1 MNLSTV
7 IRNERFHFADLREV
21 FARAN
26 EEKSGDQLAGLAAR
40 TERERVAAKL
50 VLADLTLEEIVEHPL
65 IDPDTDEVSRLI
77 LESLDRKAFAPL
89 RSLTVGEFREWILDD
104 ATTEN
109 MLAAIRPGLIPELA
123 AAVAK
128 LMSNKDLVLAA
139 SKVRVVTRC
148 RNTMGQRGV
157 LGIRIQ
163 PNHPSDDIGG
173 ILLSAAD
180 GLLYGCGDA
189 MIGVN
194 PAAESVEVTAAILSA
209 LNRLIEA
216 LAIPTQACCLAH
228 ITTQLACI
236 ERGAPVDLLF
246 QSIAGTEMANS
257 SFGINLALLR
267 EGQERVLEH
276 HRNRDVA
283 WVGNQ
288 AMYFETGQGSALSA
302 GAHHGV
308 DQLTL
313 EARAYGVARSFD
325 PFLVN
330 SVVGFIGPEYLFDE
344 RQIIRAGLEDHFMG
358 KLLGL
363 PMGVDVCY
371 TNHAAAD
378 QNSADNL
385 LLLLAAAGCNYFMGV
400 PCARRRDAQLP
411 IDQFPRCPGRAAA
424 FWAAASTEFA
434 CWLEAQ
440 GWWAGLA
447 PMSEDATR
455 SRAHAA
461 AVGHSPRES
470 RENHLMHEEPKPPH
484 GVEELDED
492 MRRLH
497 ALGYGQELAR
507 RLGGFSNF
515 ALSLSIIC
523 ILAGG
528 VTSFHL
534 GLCSVGGASIGL
546 GWPLVGLFALA
557 VAATMGQL
565 ASTFPTAGGLYHW
578 AAILGGRGWG
588 WATAWFNLAGLITVL
603 AAINVGTYRFAV
615 GGLFPVALPP
625 HLDLMAQAL
634 GVGLITFSQ
643 AAINHVGIGVTA
655 RLTDFS
661 GYWILLVAAV
671 LTACLL
677 AFAPGLDPLRLVTFE
692 NFSGT
697 AGGRRLAGDTRAR
710 SPFCPGGALTR
721 LHHYRLRRFGSRG
734 GRDQERGRECAAGH
748 CPLGV
753 GVRRRG
759 LDLALR
765 DGHRRPQFASSR
777 CTR

>member
-7 IRNERFHFADLREV
+7 IRNERFQFIDLREV
-21 FARAN
+21 FAKAN

-65 IDPDTDEVSRLI
+65 LDPHTDEVSQLI
-77 LESLDRKAFAPL
+77 LESLDRETFALL
-89 RSLTVGEFREWILDD
+89 RGLTIGEFREWILDD
-104 ATTEN
+104 DTTET
-109 MLAAIRPGLIPELA
+109 MLAAISLGLVPELA

-157 LGIRIQ
+157 LGIRVQ

-194 PAAESVEVTAAILSA
+194 PAAESVEVTSAILGA
-209 LNRLIEA
+209 LNHLIEV

-236 ERGAPVDLLF
+236 KRGAPVDLLF
-246 QSIAGTEMANS
+246 QSIAGTQMANS
-257 SFGINLALLR
+257 SFGISLSLLR

-276 HRNRDVA
+276 HHNRDVT

-302 GAHHGV
+302 GAHHGI

-313 EARAYGVARSFD
+313 EARAYGVARLFD

-385 LLLLAAAGCNYFMGV
+385 LLLLAAAGCNYVMGV
-400 PCARRRDAQLP
+400 PCTDDVMLNYQ
-411 IDQFPRCPGRAAA
+411 
-424 FWAAASTEFA
+424 S
-434 CWLEAQ
+434 
-440 GWWAGLA
+440 
-447 PMSEDATR
+447 
-455 SRAHAA
+455 
-461 AVGHSPRES
+461 
-470 RENHLMHEEPKPPH
+470 
-484 GVEELDED
+484 
-492 MRRLH
+492 
-497 ALGYGQELAR
+497 
-507 RLGGFSNF
+507 
-515 ALSLSIIC
+515 
-523 ILAGG
+523 
-528 VTSFHL
+528 TSFHD
-534 GLCSVGGASIGL
+534 
-546 GWPLVGLFALA
+546 ALA
-557 VAATMGQL
+557 VRRLFGLRQAPEF
-565 ASTFPTAGGLYHW
+565 ASWLDAQDWW
-578 AAILGGRGWG
+578 AAPYTKGEEQLSAERILRQLG
-588 WATAWFNLAGLITVL
+588 TVL
-603 AAINVGTYRFAV
+603 DKAARNT
-615 GGLFPVALPP
+615 
-625 HLDLMAQAL
+625 
-634 GVGLITFSQ
+634 
-643 AAINHVGIGVTA
+643 
-655 RLTDFS
+655 
-661 GYWILLVAAV
+661 
-671 LTACLL
+671 
-677 AFAPGLDPLRLVTFE
+677 
-692 NFSGT
+692 
-697 AGGRRLAGDTRAR
+697 
-710 SPFCPGGALTR
+710 
-721 LHHYRLRRFGSRG
+721 
-734 GRDQERGRECAAGH
+734 
-748 CPLGV
+748 
-753 GVRRRG
+753 
-759 LDLALR
+759 
-765 DGHRRPQFASSR
+765 
-777 CTR
+777 